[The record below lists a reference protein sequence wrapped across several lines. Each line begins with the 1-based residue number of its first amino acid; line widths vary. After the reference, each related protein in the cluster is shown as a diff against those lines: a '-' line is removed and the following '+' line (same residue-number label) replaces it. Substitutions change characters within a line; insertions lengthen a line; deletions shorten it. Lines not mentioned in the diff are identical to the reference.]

1 MEELF
6 LQPESSPDHAAN
18 TDIAQCDAAEG
29 EPKENNCTG
38 SCVCW
43 CCSEKMFSRSCAEVF
58 QVLQNLA
65 LINKIIAE
73 HAVNWTADRMSV
85 IDRTIIRLA
94 VYEGVVAKTVPIAAA
109 INEAVELAKVYGSS
123 DSGRFVHGVLGR
135 IVREKQ

>member
-1 MEELF
+1 M
-6 LQPESSPDHAAN
+6 
-18 TDIAQCDAAEG
+18 
-29 EPKENNCTG
+29 
-38 SCVCW
+38 
-43 CCSEKMFSRSCAEVF
+43 
-58 QVLQNLA
+58 LQNLA